1 MSAELFETYI
11 EDILHLVAQNLLI
24 PAIIILL
31 ALIVFS
37 LWCIGS
43 IIVEACTERRHLNV
57 AMPDLVDAIDAAE
70 LDDLD
75 DLVEESGLLRRQKVC
90 LHEIMKHT
98 QLPEDSLIALAKRLL
113 ADEQTYYDRKTGR
126 TDIAT
131 KVAPMFGLM
140 GTLIPLGPGIVALG
154 QNNVDTLSSSM
165 LIAFDT
171 TVAGLLAAAV
181 TYIVSRIRKGWY
193 EDYMVT
199 LESIMTCMLDKILK
213 SREGDAGSSVIAGT
227 DPKLGIG
234 AAESV
239 RQSAAKPRTS
249 EKDGGGDD
257 GETAD
262 GSGSSKGGKSGK
274 DPGFEHSDAEPSAE
288 DGGAG
293 GGGSPDSGTEPEGSG
308 PEDDPEPQ
316 GGSRKSRRA
325 ARTAE
330 AGE

>member
-1 MSAELFETYI
+1 MSVELFETYI

-57 AMPDLVDAIDAAE
+57 AMPELVDAIDAAE
-70 LDDLD
+70 LDELD
-75 DLVEESGLLRRQKVC
+75 GLIEESGLLRRQKTC
-90 LHEIMKHT
+90 LHEILKHT

-113 ADEQTYYDRKTGR
+113 ADEQTYYDKKTGR

-171 TVAGLLAAAV
+171 TVAGLLAAAI
-181 TYIVSRIRKGWY
+181 TYIISRIRKGWY

-199 LESIMTCMLDKILK
+199 LESIMTCILDKILK
-213 SREGDAGSSVIAGT
+213 SRESGDGEPDAAVGSDAQ
-227 DPKLGIG
+227 PGIG

-239 RQSAAKPRTS
+239 VTKAKGPGDVGAAEDAGFEAS
-249 EKDGGGDD
+249 DDDDESGDELGDD
-257 GETAD
+257 AVEDGPAAD
-262 GSGSSKGGKSGK
+262 GSG
-274 DPGFEHSDAEPSAE
+274 
-288 DGGAG
+288 DGGAA
-293 GGGSPDSGTEPEGSG
+293 GSAGAASRDAGTGVSP
-308 PEDDPEPQ
+308 
-316 GGSRKSRRA
+316 
-325 ARTAE
+325 
-330 AGE
+330 AGAGKAGA